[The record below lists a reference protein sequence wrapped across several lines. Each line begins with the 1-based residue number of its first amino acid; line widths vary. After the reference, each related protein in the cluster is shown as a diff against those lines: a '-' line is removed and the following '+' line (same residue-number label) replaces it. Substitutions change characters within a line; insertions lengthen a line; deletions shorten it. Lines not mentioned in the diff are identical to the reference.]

1 MAARGG
7 GGQRGSA
14 LRLQEYEPQARGESG
29 QRAHAAVSVSTSTRR
44 WGPSRLQS
52 AQFLNSLNKLFKVLA
67 SVFIFYSIQTSTI
80 TGVFYSIQVQKRHYS
95 DSLFRIIHIQDP
107 PCDDRRSDLGN
118 RRGRATCRLQ
128 HRLQLF
134 SQRQRASCQSRHAS
148 S

>member
-52 AQFLNSLNKLFKVLA
+52 AQFLNSLNKLFKVKIVIIL
-67 SVFIFYSIQTSTI
+67 FYSYSRKLLGALFKIIQI
-80 TGVFYSIQVQKRHYS
+80 IQGNLRVIGLRHY
-95 DSLFRIIHIQDP
+95 RQP
-107 PCDDRRSDLGN
+107 ARRETTRVLLN
-118 RRGRATCRLQ
+118 FYETATTFILQ
-128 HRLQLF
+128 
-134 SQRQRASCQSRHAS
+134 
-148 S
+148 

>member
-1 MAARGG
+1 MVHISLLKSGLKVDFYRVTPYVCGVLRADMRLCASELGQMAARGG

-107 PCDDRRSDLGN
+107 P
-118 RRGRATCRLQ
+118 
-128 HRLQLF
+128 
-134 SQRQRASCQSRHAS
+134 
-148 S
+148 